1 MFSAGQ
7 SNYYYESVQ
16 KFYKNQG
23 KDSIDNFY
31 RFFEAPGMG
40 HCAGGDGAT
49 AFGNS
54 GSEELFPLTNTST
67 HDVVFAMVDWVEEG
81 KAPEKIIA
89 ARYTNNNAT
98 LGVNFTRPLCAVR
111 LSYLPSCMPTKLGI
125 TSYPNERHILV
136 VAKT

>member
-1 MFSAGQ
+1 
-7 SNYYYESVQ
+7 
-16 KFYKNQG
+16 
-23 KDSIDNFY
+23 
-31 RFFEAPGMG
+31 MG

-54 GSEELFPLTNTST
+54 PNLGLFPLTNTST

-98 LGVNFTRPLCAVR
+98 LGVNFTRPLCAVC
-111 LSYLPSCMPTKLGI
+111 LSYLPCRMSTKPII
-125 TSYPNERHILV
+125 TSCPNERHILV